1 MGQAQ
6 SFEMDCTQLDDI
18 HLQQLNF
25 GAYRS
30 CFHAYYQLL
39 RLLCSNS
46 AQIEFR
52 YSVWTVAGVFGNKT
66 DVRSSICNQV
76 NRSSRRASEARAAWL
91 RQL

>member
-6 SFEMDCTQLDDI
+6 SFEMDCTQLDNI

-30 CFHAYYQLL
+30 CFHAYYLL
-39 RLLCSNS
+39 RLRCSNS
-46 AQIEFR
+46 AQILFR
-52 YSVWTVAGVFGNKT
+52 YSVWTVAGAFGNKT

-76 NRSSRRASEARAAWL
+76 NRSSRRASETWAT
-91 RQL
+91 